1 MTLRPD
7 ELEDEARRQTGLDDF
22 GDGAHREGLE
32 RLTASM
38 NEEADLTEVGEMVQQ
53 VRLVML
59 LSSRLRIEETYRNHP
74 EIEQRGGR
82 GPGLRHR
89 TPPHRHHRAE
99 PAGGGRS
106 RSSARCACGSRARPA
121 RRRRRRR
128 STATPASPRPRPDW
142 P

>member
-38 NEEADLTEVGEMVQQ
+38 NEEADLTEAGEIVQQ

-74 EIEQRGGR
+74 EIE
-82 GPGLRHR
+82 H
-89 TPPHRHHRAE
+89 
-99 PAGGGRS
+99 
-106 RSSARCACGSRARPA
+106 
-121 RRRRRRR
+121 
-128 STATPASPRPRPDW
+128 
-142 P
+142 